1 MHGKHAKGR
10 GGALQQNS
18 WMYIIIVF
26 RFTGRTNRV
35 SVVLCFQ
42 RIVLMYRVHNNVWRA
57 INIIILAKTT
67 MPCSHCNISL
77 VCSLCPGAF
86 TTLRAGRIEFNSQF
100 AILKNFILIPFPE
113 NNTYF
118 SLQIFTVRHILQKLE
133 NTIIDKNVKKNAQC
147 MSNFR
152 ILPSKAG
159 FIQDTSPS
167 PQKQQRWT
175 VAETFLLTTKQHWP
189 GKGGGGGGVTTVP
202 NSCGGSAVSK
212 KVQNS

>member
-1 MHGKHAKGR
+1 
-10 GGALQQNS
+10 
-18 WMYIIIVF
+18 
-26 RFTGRTNRV
+26 
-35 SVVLCFQ
+35 
-42 RIVLMYRVHNNVWRA
+42 
-57 INIIILAKTT
+57 
-67 MPCSHCNISL
+67 
-77 VCSLCPGAF
+77 
-86 TTLRAGRIEFNSQF
+86 
-100 AILKNFILIPFPE
+100 
-113 NNTYF
+113 
-118 SLQIFTVRHILQKLE
+118 
-133 NTIIDKNVKKNAQC
+133 

-189 GKGGGGGGVTTVP
+189 GKGGGGGVTTVP